1 MLVEVSLEEYS
12 KEVEKELEVAIP
24 KGFPSRLYS
33 AGRHILF
40 RGKRVRPLISLIAYE
55 AVSGNDFK
63 YALNFAVGI
72 ELIHTA
78 TIIHDDIIDRSDM
91 RRGLMSV
98 NKVYGNEMA
107 ILAGDLLFSRAFDY
121 VGSYSNSKLT
131 NLVAEACIKLAE
143 GEALESLHTKNLKI
157 SEEVYLEIIERKTAS
172 LFKAST
178 LGAAILANAD
188 EKEAKALA
196 KYGELLGI
204 GFQMTD
210 DLLDIAGE
218 NIGKPVGMDI
228 KLGKPT
234 FIILHA
240 YRNADENEKK
250 IIEKAFFGDKNLIND
265 AIEIIKKISLE
276 YGIKRASYFV
286 KKAKENLKYL
296 RDSRAKSILE
306 KIADYIIWRKF

>member
-1 MLVEVSLEEYS
+1 MVMEINLEEYS
-12 KEVEKELEVAIP
+12 REVERKLEVAIP
-24 KGFPSRLYS
+24 KGFPRSLYNAS
-33 AGRHILF
+33 RHILF

-55 AVSGNDFK
+55 AASGDDFRH
-63 YALNFAVGI
+63 ALNFAVGI

-91 RRGLMSV
+91 RRGLLSV

-107 ILAGDLLFSRAFDY
+107 ILAGDLLFSKAFDY

-131 NLVAEACIKLAE
+131 NLIADACIKLAE
-143 GEALESLHTKNLKI
+143 GEALESLHTGNLKI

-178 LGAAILANAD
+178 LGAAILAKAD
-188 EKEAKALA
+188 EKEANALA

-218 NIGKPVGMDI
+218 NIGKPIGMDI

-240 YRNADENEKK
+240 YRNADKNEKK
-250 IIEKAFFGDKNLIND
+250 IIEKAFYGNKDFIKE
-265 AIEIIKKISLE
+265 AIEIIKNISLE
-276 YGIKRASYFV
+276 YGIKRASYFIKEA
-286 KKAKENLKYL
+286 KKHLKYL
-296 RDSRAKSILE
+296 RKSRAKDILE
-306 KIADYIIWRKF
+306 KIADYIIGRKF